1 MRSLLKVL
9 KEQSILCEIYDI
21 EDKLE
26 NFNVGYI
33 VDFDEENFIFESVSS
48 DGRHDGFHC
57 LEIDTIAIIEY
68 KTNYLQKIQKL
79 MTANNFTRIPLKLPE
94 GKLIDAFL
102 NYVKSLNRICY
113 IELLSD
119 SDCYLYGY
127 LTSLGADLFH
137 INVIDNYGMADGCA
151 LARIEDISYIAVD
164 TEKTLQL
171 KLIEGGE

>member
-79 MTANNFTRIPLKLPE
+79 MTANNFTRIPEIARRK
-94 GKLIDAFL
+94 A
-102 NYVKSLNRICY
+102 NRRIF
-113 IELLSD
+113 EL
-119 SDCYLYGY
+119 CKIAQPYL
-127 LTSLGADLFH
+127 LHRTFERQRLLFVRLF
-137 INVIDNYGMADGCA
+137 NLVGRRFVQYKRN
-151 LARIEDISYIAVD
+151 
-164 TEKTLQL
+164 
-171 KLIEGGE
+171 